1 MSLDTAA
8 PPTPVDT
15 KFSGGETASVDAAS
29 ATQTS
34 GHAKTGSTS
43 AAAASTAAATSSP
56 NPAAGNSGSN
66 AGQQLTLRA
75 LVTSREAGIII
86 GKAGKNVADLRE
98 ATGVRAGV
106 SKVVPGVPDR
116 VLTVTGTTEGIIKVC
131 SVLVGGCLTAN
142 CSLTGIWL
150 NSAQPRR
157 KRCHPRRGGCR
168 AKLVGQQFCPA
179 FARRQCYH
187 GRHHWKSWRQHSGHA
202 AKVQQQ
208 DCDCQ
213 GDATELYGANCFCR
227 RHSVGRRRHCW

>member
-15 KFSGGETASVDAAS
+15 KVSGGEAASTEAVS
-29 ATQTS
+29 ATQSS

-43 AAAASTAAATSSP
+43 AAAAPTAAATSSP

-116 VLTVTGTTEGIIKVC
+116 VLTVTGTPEGIIKVC
-131 SVLVGGCLTAN
+131 SDLIERRSIAD
-142 CSLTGIWL
+142 CSISGIWL
-150 NSAQPRR
+150 NSPQPRR
-157 KRCHPRRGGCR
+157 KRCHSRRGRC
-168 AKLVGQQFCPA
+168 
-179 FARRQCYH
+179 
-187 GRHHWKSWRQHSGHA
+187 
-202 AKVQQQ
+202 
-208 DCDCQ
+208 
-213 GDATELYGANCFCR
+213 
-227 RHSVGRRRHCW
+227 